1 MRKMT
6 ATASGA
12 ALVLLSGAL
21 LIGGSARAQT
31 ASVLQASGGQAAAQ
45 PGGAVA
51 GAQQNAPVALTLRSA
66 IEMALRNSRDIQV
79 AKLQASLAEHA
90 SMVSKAEFLPNLY
103 AGSGAGYTYGI
114 PETPGGRAPSVFS
127 VTYTEQVFNEPLKG
141 QGKELEEQ
149 ARSQKIVL
157 QDVKSSVIARTAM
170 AYLELAKVRHS
181 LELLRGEQ
189 ESAGKIL
196 QVTQERQGEG
206 YELPVEV
213 TKAQLTKA
221 QVVQR
226 ILQLEG
232 RDDELETFLR
242 GQLGLGDEQAIEVTP
257 EELPGE
263 AEQEGANLVAMAMLN
278 NAGLL
283 LAESDVRAKEV
294 RLKGE
299 KRGYL
304 PTLELVSTYSRLAEF
319 NNYLDY
325 FKKFQPNNFNAGVQI
340 QVPLFSA
347 RTKESIGL
355 AQINLQTAQATLAS
369 KKTQVSAEVRQK
381 TRLLRERDAA
391 KEVARLE
398 LQLAQQNIAVLQQQF
413 AEGKVNLRDVERARL
428 DENDKWMGYLD
439 ANFQRQQAQ
448 LDLLRT
454 AGELDK
460 VWQ

>member
-1 MRKMT
+1 
-6 ATASGA
+6 
-12 ALVLLSGAL
+12 
-21 LIGGSARAQT
+21 
-31 ASVLQASGGQAAAQ
+31 
-45 PGGAVA
+45 
-51 GAQQNAPVALTLRSA
+51 
-66 IEMALRNSRDIQV
+66 
-79 AKLQASLAEHA
+79 
-90 SMVSKAEFLPNLY
+90 MVSKAEFLPNLY

-157 QDVKSSVIARTAM
+157 QDVKNSVIARTAT

-196 QVTQERQGEG
+196 QVTQERQAEG

-304 PTLELVSTYSRLAEF
+304 PTLELVSTYSGAGGF

-325 FKKFQPNNFNAGVQI
+325 FKKFQRTTSMPACPGTAVSAQELKNPSAG
-340 QVPLFSA
+340 A
-347 RTKESIGL
+347 DKL
-355 AQINLQTAQATLAS
+355 ADAQATLAS

-381 TRLLRERDAA
+381 TRLLWERDAA

-398 LQLAQQNIAVLQQQF
+398 LLLAQQNIAVLQEQF
-413 AEGKVNLRDVERARL
+413 SEGKVNLRDVERARL